1 MNVKDFLKKWY
12 DKEITDWG
20 ASTTPEYAGWKTEF
34 EYTDFQRNYRSVLK
48 EMGKEI
54 GFELHLFNKNHY
66 EFSAVMKS
74 NKTNQF
80 YYISISDVRYFKNEW
95 ANNILYRTMEHD
107 HDWTGGS
114 NRYSKLENLTEN
126 LLNLDK
132 QILRNLEIENARQV
146 INHSEPQKSNTE
158 DFEMKLA

>member
-1 MNVKDFLKKWY
+1 MKVKEFLNTWL
-12 DKEITDWG
+12 DREIEDWG
-20 ASTTPEYAGWKTEF
+20 GTTSQEYK
-34 EYTDFQRNYRSVLK
+34 DFQRNYRSVLK
-48 EMGKEI
+48 EIGKDI
-54 GFELHLFNKNHY
+54 GLELHSFNKNHY

-74 NKTNQF
+74 NITNQF
-80 YYISISDVRYFKNEW
+80 YYISISDVRYWKNEW

-114 NRYSKLENLTEN
+114 NRYSTLENLSEN

-146 INHSEPQKSNTE
+146 INRSEPQKTNTE
-158 DFEMKLA
+158 DFEMKYA

>member
-1 MNVKDFLKKWY
+1 MKVKDFLKKWY
-12 DKEITDWG
+12 DIEITNWCG
-20 ASTTPEYAGWKTEF
+20 FTEPEFKELRTDF
-34 EYTDFQRNYRSVLK
+34 EYTDFQRNYKSVLK
-48 EMGKEI
+48 EIGKEI
-54 GFELHLFNKNHY
+54 GFELHSFNKNHY
-66 EFSAVMKS
+66 NFSAVMKS
-74 NKTNQF
+74 NSTNQF

-114 NRYSKLENLTEN
+114 NRYSSLKNLSEN

-132 QILRNLEIENARQV
+132 QILRNLERENTRQV

-158 DFEMKLA
+158 DFEVKYA